1 MLSLSTSWNAIRHQ
15 GGIGLISEIKGLG
28 FESVEINYQVTAEQL
43 SQISQMQRKGEI
55 KVSSLHNIAPL
66 PEGADPNTAHRLYPF
81 TSPNSEVRKKAVTL
95 AKQTIDHAVYLEA
108 GATVLHLGECWEA
121 PLVEMEKSYVNAKLK
136 LHQSKERIEEIRQ
149 KLIQSRQACSE
160 QGVGRIVECL
170 SQLVPYAETK
180 GIKLGFE
187 NRYWHTQFPMAEEL
201 GILLQEFKS
210 DRVGMWFDV
219 GHAATQEYFGFQRK
233 NELLE
238 KYANRM
244 IGVHLMDCIRNS
256 DHLAPGKG
264 QYDFA
269 NLSKYLRPNTI
280 KVLELALFVTPEE
293 IKAGVAWLHKQGIS

>member
-1 MLSLSTSWNAIRHQ
+1 MLSLSTSWNAIKHSD
-15 GGIGLISEIKGLG
+15 GIKLVREIKDLG
-28 FESVEINYQVTAEQL
+28 FENIEVNYQVTGQQL
-43 SQISQMQRKGEI
+43 ADILELHKQGEI
-55 KVSSLHNIAPL
+55 KVSSLHNLVPL
-66 PEGADPNTAHRLYPF
+66 PQGADPNTAHRLYPF

-95 AKQTIDHAVYLEA
+95 AKQTIDHAVHLGA
-108 GATVLHLGECWEA
+108 GAIVLHLGESWEA
-121 PLVEMEKSYVNAKLK
+121 PLVEVEKSYVNAKLK
-136 LHQSKERIEEIRQ
+136 SHQSKERIEEIRQ
-149 KLIQSRQACSE
+149 KLIQSRKACSE
-160 QGVGRIVECL
+160 EGVGRIIECL
-170 SQLVPYAETK
+170 RQLVPYAEAK
-180 GIKLGFE
+180 GVKLGFE
-187 NRYWHTQFPMAEEL
+187 NRYWHTQFPTSEEL

-269 NLSKYLRPNTI
+269 NLSKYLKPSTI
-280 KVLELALFVTPEE
+280 KVLELALYVTPEDL
-293 IKAGVAWLHKQGIS
+293 KSGVACLHKQGIS